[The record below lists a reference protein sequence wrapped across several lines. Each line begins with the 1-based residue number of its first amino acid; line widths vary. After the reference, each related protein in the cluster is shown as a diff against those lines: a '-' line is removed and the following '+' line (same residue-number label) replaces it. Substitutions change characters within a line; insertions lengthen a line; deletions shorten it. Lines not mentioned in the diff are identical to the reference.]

1 MDILLA
7 AATRQEIAP
16 AIHYLQQH
24 DFRLQ
29 GRDFKV
35 LITGIGMM
43 ATTYALGRYVH
54 LHKPAKVIQAGIGGS
69 FSAAHPP
76 ESVVLVQEEVIGD
89 LGVQEGG
96 TFKDLFDMKL
106 QDAGVHP
113 FTGKFLVNP
122 YIHSFTQLGLLA
134 VRGITVNEITTDL
147 NRTQILQQ
155 KYQPV
160 VESMEGAAL
169 HYVCLMEEVP
179 FLQIRAVSNY
189 VGERDKKKW
198 KMKEAIELLN
208 ERLIG
213 ILSNGVLNF

>member
-24 DFRLQ
+24 DFRMQ
-29 GRDFKV
+29 GREFKV

-43 ATTYALGRYVH
+43 ATAYALSRYIH
-54 LHKPAKVIQAGIGGS
+54 LHKPARVIQAGIGGS

-89 LGVQEGG
+89 LGVHEGH
-96 TFKDLFDMKL
+96 TFKDLFDMHL
-106 QDAGVHP
+106 QDAGGHP
-113 FTGKFLVNP
+113 YTGKFLVNP
-122 YIHSFTQLGLLA
+122 HITEYSQLGMLA
-134 VRGITVNEITTDL
+134 VRGITINEITTDVA
-147 NRTQILQQ
+147 RIQVLQQ

-169 HYVCLMEEVP
+169 HYVCLMENVP
-179 FLQIRAVSNY
+179 FLQMRAISNY
-189 VGERDKKKW
+189 VGERDKKQW
-198 KMKEAIELLN
+198 KMKESIEGLN
-208 ERLIG
+208 ERLMG
-213 ILSNGVLNF
+213 LLSEKVLKF